1 MVMKGSLCNARR
13 YTKKKVGMN
22 LDSPVNR
29 FQRRRL
35 G

>member
-1 MVMKGSLCNARR
+1 MVMKGSLCSARR